1 MSSRSKRGRRRN
13 RCRFSL
19 LFKLLAG
26 AALVAALTF
35 GATVFFQV
43 EHILIAGNS
52 RYTAQEVEEA
62 SGIQLGDNLFRLN
75 KGQISEDIRRKLPY
89 VEELTIVR
97 HLPSTIAIEIREWD
111 AVASILP
118 SSGTSTA
125 EAPAAEEAEDTEL
138 PEETGTA
145 AGEAWLISVGGR
157 LLEPAPEDSTALTVT
172 GLTVLSP
179 QAGTQMAVP
188 QAEETRRQG
197 LMALLAALEER
208 GTLEKV
214 SSIDLSAGT
223 EILLRYDGRFDVK
236 LPISGD
242 FIHKLRALEAVVE
255 KRESYETGTMDLTRQ
270 DYDVVFS
277 PG

>member
-13 RCRFSL
+13 RGRFSL

-97 HLPSTIAIEIREWD
+97 HLPSTIAIEIREWP
-111 AVASILP
+111 ASCP
-118 SSGTSTA
+118 
-125 EAPAAEEAEDTEL
+125 PA
-138 PEETGTA
+138 
-145 AGEAWLISVGGR
+145 
-157 LLEPAPEDSTALTVT
+157 
-172 GLTVLSP
+172 GL
-179 QAGTQMAVP
+179 QRQRH
-188 QAEETRRQG
+188 QRRRRQRTLNCPKRPG
-197 LMALLAALEER
+197 RRPGKLGSSAWAA
-208 GTLEKV
+208 V
-214 SSIDLSAGT
+214 CWNP
-223 EILLRYDGRFDVK
+223 LRRTAQ
-236 LPISGD
+236 
-242 FIHKLRALEAVVE
+242 R
-255 KRESYETGTMDLTRQ
+255 
-270 DYDVVFS
+270 
-277 PG
+277 